1 MTTNDSKSYLSYL
14 NKLVD
19 QGNNTFHHSINKTPI
34 DADYSVWLKNL
45 KPILK
50 VLSLNLIIE
59 SELLNIIMFLV
70 KVILRIGQEKY

>member
-34 DADYSVWLKNL
+34 DADYSV
-45 KPILK
+45 
-50 VLSLNLIIE
+50 
-59 SELLNIIMFLV
+59 
-70 KVILRIGQEKY
+70 